1 MQSNSVI
8 NKTKHTKS
16 NMDDQLRD
24 PNLQIEYQSVKKKKL
39 EKAFNSIV
47 AVAAQSGKHQTVTA

>member
-1 MQSNSVI
+1 
-8 NKTKHTKS
+8 
-16 NMDDQLRD
+16 MDDQLRD